1 MNNLSIIVAA
11 DENNGIGYRNQLP
24 WRLSNDLQRFKQLT
38 TGNVV
43 VMGRKT
49 WESLPKKPLPERINI
64 VLTRNPISLPAEVM
78 VFNSVDELIQ
88 HNFAPKTVFII
99 GGAEIYRQF
108 FPLASTLYLTR
119 VHGKFE
125 TDTYLEGFN
134 PQEWELISSQPQPK
148 TEKDSCPYTFEMY
161 RRK

>member
-1 MNNLSIIVAA
+1 MNNLSIIVAV

-24 WRLSNDLQRFKQLT
+24 WRLSNDLKRFKQLT

-49 WESLPKKPLPERINI
+49 WESLPKKPLPERINV
-64 VLTRNPISLPAEVM
+64 VLTRNSIDLPVGVQ
-78 VFNSVDELIQ
+78 VFSSVKEFIQ
-88 HNFAPKTVFII
+88 QDYSPKTIFII

-125 TDTYLEGFN
+125 TDTHLEGFI
-134 PQEWELISSQPQPK
+134 PDEWELISSLPNPQ
-148 TEKDSCPYTFEMY
+148 TEKDSCPYTFEVF